1 MKTYRFSRGNWIEVQ
16 KELPQERSIVVYL
29 NGDELVTLS
38 TTPGSDEELVVGFL
52 FTEWIICGVSEI
64 SRLEIDT
71 TGNAWVETNTEVSL
85 SEAKRKILT
94 SGCGRGVS
102 LKMNLKG
109 LKKVKKKTTFTPEQV
124 IEFVKKCQE
133 TAEIYRKSGGIH
145 SAAVLGSDNTFFLK
159 EDIGR
164 HNALDKAIGT
174 YLMRGSGEIIA
185 VFATGRFSSEMVS
198 KAVRAG
204 AEFCLSLSSPTDAAV
219 ILAEK
224 YNITVI
230 GYIRG
235 RNFTIYTHPERIIR

>member
-1 MKTYRFSRGNWIEVQ
+1 MKTYKFSRGRWIEVQ
-16 KELPQERSIVVYL
+16 KELPEERSIVVYL

-38 TTPGSDEELVVGFL
+38 STPGSDEELVVGFL
-52 FTEWIICGVSEI
+52 FTEGIICGLSDI
-64 SRLEIDT
+64 SRLEIDS
-71 TGNAWVETNTEVSL
+71 TGNVWVETTSEVSL

-94 SGCGRGVS
+94 SGCGKGVS

-109 LKKVKKKTTFTPEQV
+109 LKKVRKKTTIAPEE
-124 IEFVKKCQE
+124 ITEFVRKCQE
-133 TAEIYRKSGGIH
+133 TAEMYRKSGGIH

-164 HNALDKAIGT
+164 HNALDKAIGS
-174 YLMRGSGEIIA
+174 YLLRGSGEIIS
-185 VFATGRFSSEMVS
+185 VFATGRLSSEMVS
-198 KAVRAG
+198 KAIRAG

-224 YNITVI
+224 YNVTVV

-235 RNFTIYTHPERIIR
+235 KTFTIYTHPERIIK